1 VSVTVEFFWRKSG
14 LRLGAER
21 KPAALL
27 LMGLSGAAA
36 LGWQWV
42 WTSQLG
48 VVLGHEALAVLA
60 TMAAFFAGLALGA
73 LTLGQAIERSARPQH
88 WYAGCEA
95 MMALWGLTLCLA
107 GPRLM
112 AYGAAVIG
120 PEPSALWHWS
130 VAFLLPGLLL
140 LPATAAMG
148 ATLPALERMLRAE
161 LGGPQPHDPAAGAQ
175 GLSALYAANT
185 LGAVTGVLLAV
196 FWALPQ
202 WGVLRTGL
210 GCAAIN
216 AGCALLAWGLWR
228 HALPLVPTPE
238 PFPDPVREPTRAA
251 DAPLPRLGMAGLLFG
266 SGLLGIGYEVLAVRV
281 LSQVTE
287 NTVYSQAVL
296 LAVYLLGTAAG
307 AALYPRWQA
316 FFIRLDQG
324 TSDASS
330 LSRWLAC
337 LALAVAAGG
346 ASLWWAQA
354 LCAWPAQQW
363 GTAPWTALAGEALA
377 AALAMGGPTLVM
389 GGLFTHLCLRA
400 QARGWALGP
409 ALALNTLG
417 AALAP
422 LLIGV
427 VVVPAVGACVTLAL
441 LVAGYALLQLLQLMH
456 PPHRWRHASAWA
468 PALAAAVLALWAP
481 PLRFITQSPGATLVS
496 YRDGVMAAVSVV
508 QDAQGVSRLRIN
520 NRAQEGSSA
529 SGWLEWR
536 LAQLPLLLHASGAG
550 RGVDPLPVLER
561 RALFLGLG
569 TGFTAAAAASDAR
582 VQVDAVELLPEVI
595 AAADFFARAPGA
607 PQAATPVRWLA
618 ADARRFVQAGETR
631 YDVIVADLFHPAR
644 NGAGTLYTVEQF
656 AAVRARLATGG
667 VFCQWLALHQME
679 LGTLRSI
686 VAAFL
691 QVYPDGVAV
700 LASNS
705 LDTPVLGLLARP
717 DAPRFAAQAPLLP
730 LTEDGAAALQQ
741 ARLRARLNDDFG
753 LLGSLLAGPTALHR
767 FAQGAP
773 INTDDRPQV
782 VHGAPWDTYAPQ
794 TTPRQRLLGLVQ
806 ALQPQASDLLTDP
819 ASPAA
824 QRLQSYWAA
833 RQSYLALGMQVQAD
847 SDLVQTLNTL
857 QAPLLALLDQSPDF
871 TPARDALNAMAGG
884 LAQRDPERT
893 EQLRA
898 ALQARPVPLRP

>member
-1 VSVTVEFFWRKSG
+1 MRYAAG
-14 LRLGAER
+14 RG
-21 KPAALL
+21 PASLL

-42 WTSQLG
+42 WTSQFG
-48 VVLGHEALAVLA
+48 AVLGHEALAVLA

-73 LTLGQAIERSARPQH
+73 MTLGRAIERSARPQH
-88 WYAGCEA
+88 WYAGCELV
-95 MMALWGLTLCLA
+95 MALWGLALCLA
-107 GPRLM
+107 GPRLI
-112 AYGAAVIG
+112 AFSAALIG
-120 PEPSALWHWS
+120 PEPSAIWHWS
-130 VAFLLPGLLL
+130 VAFMLPGLLL

-148 ATLPALERMLRAE
+148 ATLPALERVLRAE
-161 LGGPQPHDPAAGAQ
+161 ADPAGHFAGSH
-175 GLSALYAANT
+175 GLSGLYAANT
-185 LGAVTGVLLAV
+185 LGAVAGVLLAV

-216 AGCALLAWGLWR
+216 ALCALLAWVLWR
-228 HALPLVPTPE
+228 DALPIE
-238 PFPDPVREPTRAA
+238 QSREPVLAA
-251 DAPLPRLGMAGLLFG
+251 GPYLPRLGMAILLFG

-307 AALYPRWQA
+307 AAWYPRWRG
-316 FFIRLDQG
+316 FFASRAGGD
-324 TSDASS
+324 SDATS

-337 LALAVAAGG
+337 LTLAVGAGG

-354 LCAWPAQQW
+354 LCAWPVQQW
-363 GTAPWTALAGEALA
+363 GAAPWTALAGEAMA
-377 AALAMGGPTLVM
+377 GVLAMAGPTLVM

-400 QARGWALGP
+400 QARGWALGH
-409 ALALNTLG
+409 ALAVNTAG
-417 AALAP
+417 AAVAP

-427 VVVPAVGACVTLAL
+427 VALPVVGACATLAL
-441 LVAGYALLQLLQLMH
+441 LLLGYVLLQPLQQ
-456 PPHRWRHASAWA
+456 WRHASAWA
-468 PALAAAVLALWAP
+468 PALAAMALALWAP
-481 PLRFITQSPGATLVS
+481 PLRFIEQSPGSTLVS

-536 LAQLPLLLHASGAG
+536 LAQLPLQLHASSAG
-550 RGVDPLPVLER
+550 SGIDPLPVLAR

-569 TGFTAAAAASDAR
+569 TGFTAAAAASDSR

-607 PQAATPVRWLA
+607 PKAATPVRWLA
-618 ADARRFVQAGETR
+618 ADARRFVQAGDDR

-644 NGAGTLYTVEQF
+644 NGSGTLYTVEQF
-656 AAVRARLATGG
+656 SAVRARLASGG
-667 VFCQWLALHQME
+667 LFCQWLALHQME

-691 QVYPDGVAV
+691 QVYPQGVAV

-717 DAPRFAAQAPLLP
+717 DAPRFDAEAPLLP
-730 LTEDGAAALQQ
+730 LTADGGAAWQQ
-741 ARLRARLNDDFG
+741 ARLRARLDDEFG
-753 LLGSLLAGPTALHR
+753 LLGSLLAGPAALR
-767 FAQGAP
+767 QFAQGAV
-773 INTDDRPQV
+773 INSDDRPQV
-782 VHGAPWDTYAPQ
+782 VHSAPWDTYAPQ
-794 TTPRQRLLGLVQ
+794 TTPRQRLLGLIQ
-806 ALQPQASDLLTDP
+806 ALQPQAADLLTDP

-824 QRLQSYWAA
+824 QRLQAYWSA
-833 RQSYLALGMQVQAD
+833 RQTYLELGMQVQPD
-847 SDLVQTLNTL
+847 SDLVQTLTRL
-857 QAPLLALLDQSPDF
+857 QNPLLALLDLSPEF
-871 TPARDALNAMAGG
+871 TPARDALNAMASG
-884 LAQRDPERT
+884 LAQRDPERAHR
-893 EQLRA
+893 LRVV
-898 ALQARPVPLRP
+898 LQAKPASPRP

>member
-1 VSVTVEFFWRKSG
+1 MSVTLESSLRKPG
-14 LRLGAER
+14 LRF
-21 KPAALL
+21 AAGRGPVSLL

-42 WTSQLG
+42 WTTQFG
-48 VVLGHEALAVLA
+48 AVLGHEALAVLA

-73 LTLGQAIERSARPQH
+73 LTLGRAIARSARPQR

-95 MMALWGLTLCLA
+95 VMALWGLVLCLA
-107 GPRLM
+107 GPGLM
-112 AYGAAVIG
+112 AHSAALIG
-120 PEPSALWHWS
+120 PEPSPIWHWS
-130 VAFLLPGLLL
+130 VAFVLPGLLL

-148 ATLPALERMLRAE
+148 ATLPALERVLRAE
-161 LGGPQPHDPAAGAQ
+161 MGRHGRSAGSSGLGG
-175 GLSALYAANT
+175 LYAANT
-185 LGAVTGVLLAV
+185 LGAVVGVLLAV

-216 AGCALLAWGLWR
+216 ASCALLAWAMWR
-228 HALPLVPTPE
+228 DALPAGPG
-238 PFPDPVREPTRAA
+238 RAPLRVA
-251 DAPLPRLGMAGLLFG
+251 GPPLPRMGMAGLLFG

-307 AALYPRWQA
+307 AALYPRWRD
-316 FFIRLDQG
+316 FFAGRAEG
-324 TSDASS
+324 SADAADATS

-337 LALAVAAGG
+337 LALAVGAGG

-354 LCAWPAQQW
+354 LCAWPAQRW
-363 GTAPWTALAGEALA
+363 GAAPWTALAGEALA
-377 AALAMGGPTLVM
+377 AALAMTAPTLVM

-400 QARGWALGP
+400 QARGWALGR
-409 ALALNTLG
+409 ALAVNTAG

-422 LLIGV
+422 LLVGV
-427 VVVPAVGACVTLAL
+427 LLLPALGACATLAL
-441 LVAGYALLQLLQLMH
+441 LVLGYALLQPLR
-456 PPHRWRHASAWA
+456 RWHHASAWA
-468 PALAAAVLALWAP
+468 PALAAMALVLWAP
-481 PLRFITQSPGATLVS
+481 PLRFIEQAPGATLVS

-550 RGVDPLPVLER
+550 RGVDPVPVENR

-595 AAADFFARAPGA
+595 AAADFFARSPGA
-607 PQAATPVRWLA
+607 PQPATPVRRLA
-618 ADARRFVQAGETR
+618 ADARRFVQAGDER
-631 YDVIVADLFHPAR
+631 YDLIVADLFHPAR

-656 AAVRARLATGG
+656 AAVRARLASGG
-667 VFCQWLALHQME
+667 LFCQWLALHQME

-691 QVYPDGVAV
+691 QVYPQGVAV

-717 DAPRFAAQAPLLP
+717 DAPRFDAQAPAGP
-730 LTEDGAAALQQ
+730 LTPDAGEAWQQ
-741 ARLRARLNDDFG
+741 ARRRARLDDDFG
-753 LLGSLLAGPTALHR
+753 LLGSLLAGPAALR
-767 FAQGAP
+767 QFAQGAV

-782 VHGAPWDTYAPQ
+782 VHAAPWDTYAPQ
-794 TTPRQRLLGLVQ
+794 TTPRQRLLGLVK
-806 ALQPQASDLLTDP
+806 ALQPQAADLLTDP
-819 ASPAA
+819 ASPTA
-824 QRLQSYWAA
+824 QRLQAYWSA
-833 RQSYLALGMQVQAD
+833 RQRYLELGMQVQAD
-847 SDLVQTLNTL
+847 SDLALTLTRLQT
-857 QAPLLALLDQSPDF
+857 PLLALLDLSPDF
-871 TPARDALNAMAGG
+871 TPARDALSAMAGG
-884 LAQRDPERT
+884 LAQRDPERA
-893 EQLRA
+893 QRLRE
-898 ALQARPVPLRP
+898 ALQARPAPASL

>member
-1 VSVTVEFFWRKSG
+1 
-14 LRLGAER
+14 
-21 KPAALL
+21 
-27 LMGLSGAAA
+27 MGLSGAAA

-42 WTSQLG
+42 WTAQFSA
-48 VVLGHEALAVLA
+48 VLGHEALAVLA

-73 LTLGQAIERSARPQH
+73 LTLGQAIARSARPQR
-88 WYAGCEA
+88 WYVGCEA
-95 MMALWGLTLCLA
+95 VMALWGLVMCWA

-112 AYGAAVIG
+112 AHSAALIG
-120 PEPSALWHWS
+120 PEPSAVWHWI
-130 VAFLLPGLLL
+130 VAFVLPGLLL

-148 ATLPALERMLRAE
+148 ATLPALERVLRAGLGRHGRSAGASGLGS
-161 LGGPQPHDPAAGAQ
+161 LGG
-175 GLSALYAANT
+175 LYAANT
-185 LGAVTGVLLAV
+185 LGAVAGVLLAV
-196 FWALPQ
+196 FWALPH

-210 GCAAIN
+210 GCAAVN
-216 AGCALLAWGLWR
+216 ALCALLAWGLWR
-228 HALPLVPTPE
+228 DALPAGQRSEALRV
-238 PFPDPVREPTRAA
+238 AGL
-251 DAPLPRLGMAGLLFG
+251 PLPRLGMAGLLFG

-307 AALYPRWQA
+307 AALYPRWRG
-316 FFIRLDQG
+316 FFASRAEGLTDA
-324 TSDASS
+324 SDATS

-337 LALAVAAGG
+337 LALAVGASG

-354 LCAWPAQQW
+354 LCAWPAQRW
-363 GTAPWTALAGEALA
+363 GASPWTALAGEALA
-377 AALAMGGPTLVM
+377 AALAMTGPTLVM

-400 QARGWALGP
+400 QARGWALGR
-409 ALALNTLG
+409 ALAVNTAG
-417 AALAP
+417 AAVAP
-422 LLIGV
+422 LLVGV
-427 VVVPAVGACVTLAL
+427 LLLPAVGACATLAL
-441 LVAGYALLQLLQLMH
+441 LVLAYAMLQPLQ
-456 PPHRWRHASAWA
+456 RWRHGNAWV
-468 PALAAAVLALWAP
+468 PALAAMALLLWAP
-481 PLRFITQSPGATLVS
+481 PLRFIEQSPGATLVS

-550 RGVDPLPVLER
+550 SGVDPVPVLGR

-569 TGFTAAAAASDAR
+569 TGFTAAAAASDGR

-618 ADARRFVQAGETR
+618 ADARRFVQAGDDR
-631 YDVIVADLFHPAR
+631 YDLIVADLFHPAR

-656 AAVRARLATGG
+656 AAVRARLASGG
-667 VFCQWLALHQME
+667 LFCQWLALHQME

-691 QVYPDGVAV
+691 QVYPQGVAV

-717 DAPRFAAQAPLLP
+717 DAPRFDAQAPVVP
-730 LTEDGAAALQQ
+730 LTSDAGSALQQ
-741 ARLRARLNDDFG
+741 ARLHARLDDDFG
-753 LLGSLLAGPTALHR
+753 LLGSLLAGPAALR
-767 FAQGAP
+767 QFAQGAV

-782 VHGAPWDTYAPQ
+782 VHSAPWDTYAPQ
-794 TTPRQRLLGLVQ
+794 TTPRQRLLGLVR
-806 ALQPQASDLLTDP
+806 ALQPQAADLLTDP
-819 ASPAA
+819 ASPNA
-824 QRLQSYWAA
+824 QRLQAYWSA
-833 RQSYLALGMQVQAD
+833 RQRYLELGMQVQVD
-847 SDLVQTLNTL
+847 SDLALNRL
-857 QAPLLALLDQSPDF
+857 QEPLLALLDLSADF
-871 TPARDALNAMAGG
+871 KPARDALTALAAG
-884 LAQRDPERT
+884 LAQRDLPGSRVLIGELQSRLSGAK
-893 EQLRA
+893 QSLPQA
-898 ALQARPVPLRP
+898 AQRP